1 MIRRKLFESLKTHL
15 DKKEFT
21 IVTGA
26 RQTGKSTLLRQLE
39 TYCKENLIP
48 CVFLNLENKVILTE
62 LQGSPLNVLKYLP
75 DTDERTVVFID
86 EVQYLDD
93 PSNFLKHLY
102 DEHREQIKIVA
113 SGSSAFYM
121 DHRFKDSLAGRKK
134 IFRLYT
140 CSFDEY
146 LLLSGKPDL
155 QEEKSRLVLNKDAKS
170 TRINYLQQEW
180 ETYMIY
186 GGYPAII
193 TEPDKREKANR
204 LREIRDSFV
213 KRDILESGITNETA
227 FYNLFRILAGQSG
240 NLVNVNELASTLRIR
255 NETVNNYMNVMQKC
269 FHIALP
275 SPFSR
280 NLRKELTKM
289 PKVFML
295 DTGLRNCLI
304 DNFQP
309 VASRIDK
316 GELWE
321 NTFFRILANKYDL
334 DSIHFWRTSEG
345 NEVDF
350 LVSGTEE
357 PPQAIEVKYD
367 QAHIKPNKYGLFTK
381 AYPEIPL
388 TFSWMY
394 PFDEDFFRRIHL

>member
-1 MIRRKLFESLKTHL
+1 
-15 DKKEFT
+15 
-21 IVTGA
+21 
-26 RQTGKSTLLRQLE
+26 
-39 TYCKENLIP
+39 
-48 CVFLNLENKVILTE
+48 
-62 LQGSPLNVLKYLP
+62 
-75 DTDERTVVFID
+75 
-86 EVQYLDD
+86 
-93 PSNFLKHLY
+93 
-102 DEHREQIKIVA
+102 
-113 SGSSAFYM
+113 
-121 DHRFKDSLAGRKK
+121 
-134 IFRLYT
+134 
-140 CSFDEY
+140 
-146 LLLSGKPDL
+146 
-155 QEEKSRLVLNKDAKS
+155 
-170 TRINYLQQEW
+170 
-180 ETYMIY
+180 MIY